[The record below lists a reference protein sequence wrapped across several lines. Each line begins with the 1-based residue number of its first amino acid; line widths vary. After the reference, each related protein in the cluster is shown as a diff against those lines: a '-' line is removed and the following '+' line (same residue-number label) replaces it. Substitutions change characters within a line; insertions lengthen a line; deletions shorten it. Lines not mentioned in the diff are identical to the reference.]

1 MQPLVG
7 PGPGM
12 MMGPPMGGMPPRVGE
27 GMMGLPSHIPKSMPP
42 PGPMQPQSLKS
53 RMNTILR
60 DKEKII
66 TMEEN
71 PAKRILSEPLRL
83 LCE

>member
-1 MQPLVG
+1 
-7 PGPGM
+7 
-12 MMGPPMGGMPPRVGE
+12 
-27 GMMGLPSHIPKSMPP
+27 
-42 PGPMQPQSLKS
+42 MQPQSLKS